1 MELPRRLRALGQREF
16 RLLFTGQVVSLIG
29 DGLVTVAIAFAVLD
43 LTGSVADLGFV
54 LAARNV
60 PLVAFLL
67 VGGVYADRLPRR
79 TVMVAADL
87 VRCTSQGTLAA
98 LLISGHAQLWQLLL
112 LQAVHGTGSA
122 FFNPASIALIPE
134 TVEPRLLP
142 EANALR
148 GIAFAVGDLV
158 GPALAGVLVTAF
170 GSGWTIAA
178 DAATFAV
185 SAAALAGMRPAPREV
200 PESRSVLGDLAVGW
214 REFRS
219 RTWLVAIV
227 GSAALANAFVLSPLF
242 VLGAA
247 VAKESLGGAAAWAAI
262 EASFGGGSI
271 VGGVLALHLRPAR
284 PLVVAMAA
292 IALFGLPSALLAAPA
307 PIVAICVAASAAGAA
322 LTVLNALW
330 ATTMQEQ
337 IPAGVLSRVSA
348 FDYFGVLAL
357 RPVGLAVTGVVA
369 AHLLG
374 VSATL
379 WLVAALALISAGAGL
394 AVPDVRRIRAGG
406 AVREAPVPVAVEQPT
421 VP

>member
-1 MELPRRLRALGQREF
+1 MRLPRRLRALRRRDC
-16 RLLFTGQVVSLIG
+16 RLLFSGQVVSLVG
-29 DGLVTVAIAFAVLD
+29 DGMVAVALAFAVLD
-43 LTGSVADLGFV
+43 LTGSVVDLGFV

-79 TVMVAADL
+79 TVMVGADL
-87 VRCTSQGTLAA
+87 VRCASQGALAA

-122 FFNPASIALIPE
+122 FFNPASIAVIPE

-170 GSGWTIAA
+170 GSGWTIAI
-178 DAATFAV
+178 DATTFAV
-185 SAAALAGMRPAPREV
+185 SAAALAGVRPAPREA
-200 PESRSVLGDLAVGW
+200 PESRSVIGDLAVGW

-247 VAKESLGGAAAWAAI
+247 VAKDSLGGAAAWAAI

-271 VGGVLALHLRPAR
+271 VGGVVALHLRPAR

-292 IALFGLPSALLAAPA
+292 IAMFGLPSALLAAPA
-307 PIVAICVAASAAGAA
+307 PVVAICAAAAGAGAA

-337 IPAGVLSRVSA
+337 ISAGVLSRVSA

-369 AHLLG
+369 AHVLG

-379 WLVAALALISAGAGL
+379 WVVAVLALVSAGAGL
-394 AVPDVRRIRAGG
+394 AVPDV
-406 AVREAPVPVAVEQPT
+406 
-421 VP
+421 

>member
-1 MELPRRLRALGQREF
+1 
-16 RLLFTGQVVSLIG
+16 
-29 DGLVTVAIAFAVLD
+29 
-43 LTGSVADLGFV
+43 
-54 LAARNV
+54 
-60 PLVAFLL
+60 
-67 VGGVYADRLPRR
+67 
-79 TVMVAADL
+79 
-87 VRCTSQGTLAA
+87 
-98 LLISGHAQLWQLLL
+98 
-112 LQAVHGTGSA
+112 
-122 FFNPASIALIPE
+122 
-134 TVEPRLLP
+134 
-142 EANALR
+142 
-148 GIAFAVGDLV
+148 
-158 GPALAGVLVTAF
+158 
-170 GSGWTIAA
+170 
-178 DAATFAV
+178 V
-185 SAAALAGMRPAPREV
+185 SAAALAGMRPAPREA

-271 VGGVLALHLRPAR
+271 VGGVVALHLRPAR

-292 IALFGLPSALLAAPA
+292 IAMFGLPSALLAAPA
-307 PIVAICVAASAAGAA
+307 PTVAICVAASLAGAA

-337 IPAGVLSRVSA
+337 IPARVLSRVSA

-406 AVREAPVPVAVEQPT
+406 TVLEPPVPVAVEQPT
-421 VP
+421 GP